1 MSTVVCPRCSC
12 RQAAGAE
19 CRICHAPLPKE
30 EVRYSAAPPADV
42 VRAPEP
48 PQTPGKTPPGLLRK
62 IWRISNWMTLA
73 ALIVVIVLLLRPAPA
88 PVIPA
93 DPQAASR
100 AAAKVRESQGAA
112 SEGRPTPLRLDEA
125 ELNAF
130 LAANLGLEGRSN
142 AAPAGGTNSAATDAG
157 GSPGAAAAQGDSAGG
172 LPGAVA
178 GQNGTGGS
186 EPSIDEV
193 RSNVKDVKVT
203 MQDDRVQAYVLFD
216 FHGKDL
222 TLVLEGRLA
231 AKDGYLRFIPTSGK
245 IGSLPIPQSTLEG
258 AVQRMLDSPENRD
271 KLRLPD
277 GVGDVRIENG
287 QLVVA
292 PKE

>member
-1 MSTVVCPRCSC
+1 VERT
-12 RQAAGAE
+12 
-19 CRICHAPLPKE
+19 
-30 EVRYSAAPPADV
+30 
-42 VRAPEP
+42 PEP
-48 PQTPGKTPPGLLRK
+48 QHTPGKTPPGLLRK

-88 PVIPA
+88 PVIHV
-93 DPQAASR
+93 DPQAAAR
-100 AAAKVRESQGAA
+100 AEAKVRESQAAA
-112 SEGRPTPLRLDEA
+112 SSGQPTPLRLDEA

-130 LAANLGLEGRSN
+130 LASNLGLEGASKT
-142 AAPAGGTNSAATDAG
+142 AAPGGANSAATGGAG
-157 GSPGAAAAQGDSAGG
+157 SSGAAAAQGDSAGG
-172 LPGAVA
+172 LPGATA
-178 GQNGTGGS
+178 IPGGTASSSGGS
-186 EPSIDEV
+186 EPSIEEV

>member
-1 MSTVVCPRCSC
+1 
-12 RQAAGAE
+12 
-19 CRICHAPLPKE
+19 
-30 EVRYSAAPPADV
+30 
-42 VRAPEP
+42 
-48 PQTPGKTPPGLLRK
+48 
-62 IWRISNWMTLA
+62 
-73 ALIVVIVLLLRPAPA
+73 
-88 PVIPA
+88 
-93 DPQAASR
+93 
-100 AAAKVRESQGAA
+100 VRESVAA
-112 SEGRPTPLRLDEA
+112 ANSGQPTPLRLDEA

-130 LAANLGLEGRSN
+130 LAANLGLEGASKP
-142 AAPAGGTNSAATDAG
+142 APAGGSNSAATDARG
-157 GSPGAAAAQGDSAGG
+157 TPGAAAAQGDSSGG
-172 LPGAVA
+172 VPGAVP
-178 GQNGTGGS
+178 GQGGS
-186 EPSIDEV
+186 EPTIEEV

-271 KLRLPD
+271 KLRLPE